1 MPIDFHSDSNRY
13 SYAGRTASLEWREA
27 IRRRIHSIPS
37 PVSFPSECAL
47 CYHGI
52 R

>member
-13 SYAGRTASLEWREA
+13 SYAGRTASLEWR
-27 IRRRIHSIPS
+27 RVHSIPS

-47 CYHGI
+47 CYPGI